1 MSRLFFYTVE
11 YTVMMSISDVAK
23 QTGLTAKTIRFY
35 ESKGVISA
43 APRGANG
50 YRYYNA
56 EHIAELLLIKRSRMI
71 GFSLEECQQLL
82 ALSTNPDRH
91 SRDVKQ
97 KAQQKLIEID
107 HKIEEL
113 KQIKLTLTALTEQC
127 PGDKNA
133 QCPII
138 DSLTKNG

>member
-1 MSRLFFYTVE
+1 
-11 YTVMMSISDVAK
+11 MMSISDVAK

-43 APRGANG
+43 APRGVNG
-50 YRYYNA
+50 YRYYNT

-71 GFSLEECQQLL
+71 GFSLDECQQLL
-82 ALSTNPDRH
+82 ALSTNPDRQ

-97 KAQQKLIEID
+97 KALQKLVEID

-113 KQIKLTLTALTEQC
+113 KQIKLTLAALTEQC
-127 PGDKNA
+127 PGDKNSA
-133 QCPII
+133 CPII
-138 DSLTKNG
+138 DSLTKKG

>member
-1 MSRLFFYTVE
+1 
-11 YTVMMSISDVAK
+11 MMSISDVAK

-35 ESKGVISA
+35 ETKGVISA
-43 APRGANG
+43 APRGTNG

-56 EHIAELLLIKRSRMI
+56 SHIAELLLIKRSRMI
-71 GFSLEECQQLL
+71 GFSLDECQQLL

-113 KQIKLTLTALTEQC
+113 KQIKLTLSALTDQC
-127 PGDKNA
+127 PGDKSA
-133 QCPII
+133 HCPILE
-138 DSLTKNG
+138 SLIKNG

>member
-1 MSRLFFYTVE
+1 
-11 YTVMMSISDVAK
+11 MMSISDVAK
-23 QTGLTAKTIRFY
+23 ETGLTAKTIRFY

-56 EHIAELLLIKRSRMI
+56 SHIEELLLIKRSRMI
-71 GFSLEECQQLL
+71 GFSLDECQQLL
-82 ALSTNPDRH
+82 ALSTNPNRH

-97 KAQQKLIEID
+97 KAQQKLVEID

-113 KQIKLTLTALTEQC
+113 KQIKLMLAALTEQC
-127 PGDKNA
+127 PGDNLA
-133 QCPII
+133 QCPIL
-138 DSLTKNG
+138 DNLTNSG